1 MIWFADF
8 ETDVSNGK
16 AEVYLGY
23 IERLETNDGCLFL
36 TIDEM
41 IKYLCK

>member
-8 ETDVSNGK
+8 ETDVSNGR

-23 IERLETNDGCLFL
+23 IERLENSNQ
-36 TIDEM
+36 
-41 IKYLCK
+41 IK